1 MLTPFLKY
9 VSEGKVIR
17 RHSDLQRFSFPEV
30 TERIYLS
37 FLALTFLRTTDQGR
51 SFTNLY
57 ADQTMAKGTFDQV
70 RMVNNDLANMLAIV
84 AGDPDITKKLKNKN
98 QAQAMRQRQ
107 PVPVMALRRY
117 LRTWEEP
124 FKFLVTLERSLGI
137 QDANYRNLRR
147 AISDFRNLNAR
158 NKIKVADKLLQY
170 LRSKLPNTDIARKVQ
185 EIVKNSNITA

>member
-17 RHSDLQRFSFPEV
+17 RHSDLQRYTFPEV

-37 FLALTFLRTTDQGR
+37 FLALALMSQQKDTLP
-51 SFTNLY
+51 FTKTY

-84 AGDPDITKKLKNKN
+84 AGDPEITKKLKNKN

-117 LRTWEEP
+117 MRTWEDHY
-124 FKFLVTLERSLGI
+124 KNLSQLERALNINDSNLRNI
-137 QDANYRNLRR
+137 RRAVANYKNL
-147 AISDFRNLNAR
+147 DAR
-158 NKIKVADKLLQY
+158 QKMQALQR
-170 LRSKLPNTDIARKVQ
+170 LRQQLQSKLPNTDILKKFK
-185 EIVKNSNITA
+185 EL

>member
-17 RHSDLQRFSFPEV
+17 RHSDLQRFTFPEI

-37 FLALTFLRTTDQGR
+37 FLALSLLSQQKKHR
-51 SFTNLY
+51 SFADTY

-70 RMVNNDLANMLAIV
+70 RMMNNDLANMLAIV
-84 AGDPDITKKLKNKN
+84 SGDPEITKKLKNKN

-117 LRTWEEP
+117 MRSWENHYHN
-124 FKFLVTLERSLGI
+124 LTQLERALNI
-137 QDANYRNLRR
+137 TDANYKNIRR
-147 AISDFRNLNAR
+147 AVSNYTNLD
-158 NKIKVADKLLQY
+158 NKTKERIVTKLKQILQ
-170 LRSKLPNTDIARKVQ
+170 SKLPNTDISRKFR
-185 EIVKNSNITA
+185 EL

>member
-17 RHSDLQRFSFPEV
+17 RHSDLQRYTFPEV

-37 FLALTFLRTTDQGR
+37 FLTLALLSQIKGMH
-51 SFTNLY
+51 SFVKSY

-70 RMVNNDLANMLAIV
+70 RMINNDLANMLAIV

-107 PVPVMALRRY
+107 SVPVMALRRY
-117 LRTWEEP
+117 LRTWEDHYRN
-124 FKFLVTLERSLGI
+124 LIQLERALNI
-137 QDANYRNLRR
+137 VDANYRNLRR
-147 AISDFRNLNAR
+147 AIANYTNLD
-158 NKIKVADKLLQY
+158 DKTRQITKKRLLQH
-170 LRSKLPNTDIARKVQ
+170 LASKLSGTDLHRAAKG
-185 EIVKNSNITA
+185 AL

>member
-17 RHSDLQRFSFPEV
+17 RHSDLQRYTFPEV

-37 FLALTFLRTTDQGR
+37 FLALALMSQQKDTLP
-51 SFTNLY
+51 FTKTY

-84 AGDPDITKKLKNKN
+84 AGDPEITKKLKNKN

-117 LRTWEEP
+117 MRTWE
-124 FKFLVTLERSLGI
+124 
-137 QDANYRNLRR
+137 DHYRNLSQLERALNINDSNLRNIRR
-147 AISDFRNLNAR
+147 AVANYKNLDAR
-158 NKIKVADKLLQY
+158 QKMQALQR
-170 LRSKLPNTDIARKVQ
+170 LRQQLQSKLPNTDILKKFK
-185 EIVKNSNITA
+185 EL

>member
-17 RHSDLQRFSFPEV
+17 RHNDLQRFTFPEV

-37 FLALTFLRTTDQGR
+37 FLALALMSHHKDTADFAK
-51 SFTNLY
+51 SY

-70 RMVNNDLANMLAIV
+70 RMINNDLSNMLAIV
-84 AGDPDITKKLKNKN
+84 SGDPEITKKLKNKD

-117 LRTWEEP
+117 LRT
-124 FKFLVTLERSLGI
+124 LE
-137 QDANYRNLRR
+137 DHYRNLTHLERALNITDANLKNIRR
-147 AISDFRNLNAR
+147 AVANYTKLDSKM
-158 NKIKVADKLLQY
+158 KIQTLHRLQQQ
-170 LRSKLPNTDIARKVQ
+170 LQAKLPNTDILKKFK
-185 EIVKNSNITA
+185 EL

>member
-147 AISDFRNLNAR
+147 AISDFRNLNSR
-158 NKIKVADKLLQY
+158 NKNKVADKLLQY

>member
-17 RHSDLQRFSFPEV
+17 RHSDLQRFTFPEV

-37 FLALTFLRTTDQGR
+37 FLALTFLHTMEQGR
-51 SFTNLY
+51 PFTRMY

-124 FKFLVTLERSLGI
+124 YKFLTGLERSLNI
-137 QDANYRNLRR
+137 TDANYRNLRR
-147 AISDFRNLNAR
+147 AIADF
-158 NKIKVADKLLQY
+158 NKLDSRTQNKAKDRLVQF
-170 LRSKLPNTDIARKVQ
+170 LRSKLPNTDLTKKVR
-185 EIVKNSNITA
+185 EILQK